1 VRVGALALAA
11 FALALPACGG
21 SDDDVPVL
29 PPGRAIE
36 TSRSLSP
43 TAHLFADVVRAQ
55 LEVVV
60 DRRLLDPERVRV
72 TTGFEPYEPVGET
85 RRSRRDLGEY
95 TRLRYDYSLRC
106 VTVECIPVRLESM
119 LGEQEAGRGER
130 RTFRFPP
137 TQVRYDDPAEGLVL
151 LRDIAWPPLTSV
163 SRLNE
168 AQSEAEFPFRLSPS
182 PLPGLTHRASPPLFA
197 GVLLL
202 GGLLLLAFPGRATVR
217 WWRARRPAPEPE
229 PVLELSPL
237 ERARAL
243 VVWSC
248 ENGDDVARRKA
259 LANLST
265 ELHREGVDDVSVA
278 AQGLAWSRPAPAREA
293 ALALAVGATYM
304 SPLRAHGSE
313 ADGRSG

>member
-1 VRVGALALAA
+1 MRVSALALVA
-11 FALALPACGG
+11 FALTLPACGG

-36 TSRSLSP
+36 TSRSFSP

-60 DRRLLDPERVRV
+60 DRRLLDPARIRV
-72 TTGFEPYEPVGET
+72 TTGFEPYERVGET
-85 RRSRRDLGEY
+85 RLSRRDLGDY

-119 LGEQEAGRGER
+119 LGEQEEGIGER

-137 TQVRYDDPAEGLVL
+137 AQVRYDDPAEDRPGPL
-151 LRDIAWPPLTSV
+151 LGIAWPPLTSV

-168 AQSEAEFPFRLSPS
+168 AQSEAEFPFRLSPAA
-182 PLPGLTHRASPPLFA
+182 LPSLTYRVAPPVFA
-197 GVLLL
+197 GALLL
-202 GGLLLLAFPGRATVR
+202 AGLLLLALPARATVR
-217 WWRARRPAPEPE
+217 WWRARRPLPEQE
-229 PVLELSPL
+229 PVVELSPL

-248 ENGDDVARRKA
+248 EDGDDVARRKA

-265 ELHREGVDDVSVA
+265 ELHREGVDDVAAA
-278 AQGLAWSRPAPAREA
+278 AQGLAWSRSAPVREA
-293 ALALAVGATYM
+293 ALALV
-304 SPLRAHGSE
+304 HGSE

>member
-1 VRVGALALAA
+1 MA
-11 FALALPACGG
+11 FVLALPACGG
-21 SDDDVPVL
+21 SDADVPVL

-36 TSRSLSP
+36 TSRTLSP

-60 DRRLLDPERVRV
+60 DRRLLDPERLRV
-72 TTGFEPYEPVGET
+72 TTGFEPYEPVGEM
-85 RRSRRDLGEY
+85 RLSRRDLGDY

-106 VTVECIPVRLESM
+106 VTVDCVPVRLESM

-137 TQVRYDDPAEGLVL
+137 AQIRYDDPAEARPVL
-151 LRDIAWPPLTSV
+151 LFNIAWPPLTSV

-168 AQSEAEFPFRLSPS
+168 AQTEAEFPFRLSPA
-182 PLPGLTHRASPPLFA
+182 PLPSLTYRVSPPLFA
-197 GVLLL
+197 GALLL
-202 GGLLLLAFPGRATVR
+202 GGLLLLVFPARATLR

-229 PVLELSPL
+229 PVVELSPL

-248 ENGDDVARRKA
+248 EDGDDVARRKA

-265 ELHREGVDDVSVA
+265 ELHREGVDDVAVA

-293 ALALAVGATYM
+293 ALALA
-304 SPLRAHGSE
+304 HGSE
-313 ADGRSG
+313 ADDRSG

>member
-1 VRVGALALAA
+1 VKAAGSLALAA
-11 FALALPACGG
+11 LVLALPACGG

-36 TSRSLSP
+36 TSRSLSS
-43 TAHLFADVVRAQ
+43 TAHLFADVVRAR

-72 TTGFEPYEPVGET
+72 STGFEPYEPVAEE
-85 RRSRRDLGEY
+85 RLSRRDLGDY

-106 VTVECIPVRLESM
+106 LKVDCIPVRLESM

-137 TQVRYDDPAEGLVL
+137 AQIRYDDPAQARPEL
-151 LRDIAWPPLTSV
+151 LLSISWPPLTSV

-168 AQSEAEFPFRLSPS
+168 AQSEAEFPFRLSPA
-182 PLPGLTHRASPPLFA
+182 PLPSLTYRVPPPLFA
-197 GVLLL
+197 GALLL
-202 GGLLLLAFPGRATVR
+202 GGLLLLAFPARACVR
-217 WWRARRPAPEPE
+217 WWRARRPLPEEAP
-229 PVLELSPL
+229 VVELSPL

-248 ENGDDVARRKA
+248 EDGDDIARRKA

-265 ELHREGVDDVSVA
+265 ELHREGVDEVATA
-278 AQGLAWSRPAPAREA
+278 AQRLAWSRPAPPREA
-293 ALALAVGATYM
+293 ALAL
-304 SPLRAHGSE
+304 AHGSE
-313 ADGRSG
+313 ADGRPG